1 MQRESEILAAYKK
14 NLTDEEIETIDL
26 ILKKNQDVV
35 DLFIQTDLDN
45 FDLLKDI
52 FKNQEIFNL
61 FTIQYNKAYFEKLKR
76 LNIDTKEMFFK
87 FVKEENVSDLV
98 NIAELK
104 MKLTKFKI
112 GLNQLK
118 YYIEKYEEYIDVSL
132 ANKQRQQEMLEA
144 KRKIDLLDK
153 TKLNQKLQIIQTSL
167 DLLALLDQKSIVQ
180 TNVDAIIDAS
190 QNDFRIKDNDDD
202 IEEQIQNNNISDRNT
217 IDLPSIYNLKSK
229 IDGEEQI
236 GFLPTKENS
245 TLFILLP
252 QQVSSNSDND
262 KVTIYVQND
271 NQTPKYFKIDESEIK
286 LTSVRTKTNDRK
298 TALLIQMEKFSII
311 NNSLII
317 VIVNNKNICKIQRL
331 DIINDDLQVFEPQID
346 IDAKKKITKIKF
358 DETKFDSVNLFYVLN
373 DKSSLETDDY
383 LDEQSSHVNIQSYFE
398 PLSPINNDGSFWNAK
413 SVEKLRQWYDIYIF
427 YFKNNAI
434 LLHIFFYS
442 GKECQNLD

>member
-1 MQRESEILAAYKK
+1 M
-14 NLTDEEIETIDL
+14 TDEEIETIDL
-26 ILKKNQDVV
+26 ILKKNQSVV

-61 FTIQYNKAYFEKLKR
+61 FTIQYNKTYFEKLKR

-118 YYIEKYEEYIDVSL
+118 YYIEKYEEYIAVSL

-180 TNVDAIIDAS
+180 TNVNAIIDAS
-190 QNDFRIKDNDDD
+190 QNDFRIKDDDDD
-202 IEEQIQNNNISDRNT
+202 IEDKIQDGDNLDRNT

-229 IDGEEQI
+229 IDSEEQI

-298 TALLIQMEKFSII
+298 TAVLIQIEKFSII

-317 VIVNNKNICKIQRL
+317 IIVNNKNICKIQRL
-331 DIINDDLQVFEPQID
+331 DIVNDDLQVFEPQID

-358 DETKFDSVNLFYVLN
+358 DEIKFDSVNLFYVLN
-373 DKSSLETDDY
+373 DKSSSETDDY
-383 LDEQSSHVNIQSYFE
+383 LDEQASHVNIQSYFE
-398 PLSPINNDGSFWNAK
+398 PLSPINNDDSLWNVK
-413 SVEKLRQWYDIYIF
+413 SVEKLRQW
-427 YFKNNAI
+427 
-434 LLHIFFYS
+434 
-442 GKECQNLD
+442 

>member
-1 MQRESEILAAYKK
+1 M
-14 NLTDEEIETIDL
+14 TDEEIETIDL
-26 ILKKNQDVV
+26 ILKKNQSVV

-61 FTIQYNKAYFEKLKR
+61 FTIQYNKTYFEKLKR

-118 YYIEKYEEYIDVSL
+118 YYIEKYEEYIAVSL

-180 TNVDAIIDAS
+180 TNVNAIIDAS
-190 QNDFRIKDNDDD
+190 QNDFRIKDDDDD
-202 IEEQIQNNNISDRNT
+202 IEDKIQDGDNLDRNT

-229 IDGEEQI
+229 IDSEEQI

-298 TALLIQMEKFSII
+298 TAVLIQMEKFSII

-317 VIVNNKNICKIQRL
+317 IIVNNKNICKIQRL
-331 DIINDDLQVFEPQID
+331 DIVNDDLQVFEPQID

-358 DETKFDSVNLFYVLN
+358 DEIKFDSVNLFYVLN
-373 DKSSLETDDY
+373 DKSSSETDDY
-383 LDEQSSHVNIQSYFE
+383 LDEQASHVNIQSYFE
-398 PLSPINNDGSFWNAK
+398 PLSPINNDDSLWNVK
-413 SVEKLRQWYDIYIF
+413 SVEKLRQW
-427 YFKNNAI
+427 
-434 LLHIFFYS
+434 
-442 GKECQNLD
+442 

>member
-1 MQRESEILAAYKK
+1 
-14 NLTDEEIETIDL
+14 LTDEEIETIDL
-26 ILKKNQDVV
+26 ILKKNQSVV

-61 FTIQYNKAYFEKLKR
+61 FTIQYNKTYFEKLKR

-118 YYIEKYEEYIDVSL
+118 YYIEKYEEYIAVSL

-180 TNVDAIIDAS
+180 TNVNAIIDAS
-190 QNDFRIKDNDDD
+190 QNDFRIKDDDDD
-202 IEEQIQNNNISDRNT
+202 IEDKIQDGDNLDRNT

-229 IDGEEQI
+229 IDSEEQI

-298 TALLIQMEKFSII
+298 TAVLIQMEKFSII

-317 VIVNNKNICKIQRL
+317 IIVNNKNICKIQRL
-331 DIINDDLQVFEPQID
+331 DIVNDDLQVFEPQID

-358 DETKFDSVNLFYVLN
+358 DEIKFDSVNLFYVLN
-373 DKSSLETDDY
+373 DKSSSETDDY
-383 LDEQSSHVNIQSYFE
+383 LDEQASHVNIQSYFE
-398 PLSPINNDGSFWNAK
+398 PLSPINNDDSLWNVK
-413 SVEKLRQWYDIYIF
+413 SVEKLRQW
-427 YFKNNAI
+427 
-434 LLHIFFYS
+434 
-442 GKECQNLD
+442 

>member
-1 MQRESEILAAYKK
+1 M
-14 NLTDEEIETIDL
+14 TDEEIETIDL

-61 FTIQYNKAYFEKLKR
+61 FTIQYNKTYFEKLKR

-317 VIVNNKNICKIQRL
+317 VIVNKKNICKIQRL
-331 DIINDDLQVFEPQID
+331 DIVNDDLQVFEPQID

-398 PLSPINNDGSFWNAK
+398 PLSPINNDGSLWNAK
-413 SVEKLRQWYDIYIF
+413 SVEKLRQWYDIYFF